1 MPDTFE
7 QMASML
13 KLISETL
20 AREKAELE
28 ILKADVQYQQEQLEL
43 ERKNRA
49 LERRE
54 AHKPDI
60 TAGYIPKKQQKK
72 ACHEKQTKDP
82 RLWDWKCC

>member
-7 QMASML
+7 QMSSML

-28 ILKADVQYQQEQLEL
+28 ILKADVQYQQEQLDL

-49 LERRE
+49 LE

-60 TAGYIPKKQQKK
+60 TAGYIPRKQQKK
-72 ACHEKQTKDP
+72 ACHEKQTNDP
-82 RLWDWKCC
+82 RLWDWKSC